1 MRDTLQQVIN
11 GLAAGGVIALFALG
25 FTLLF
30 GVLEIINLAH
40 GAILAIGAFVGW
52 YFIASLG
59 LPLGIALAAAAVSG
73 AIVGAMMNLV
83 GFRPL
88 RRRRRTELSALI
100 VSLGLLL
107 LVNSAI
113 QIASETRVYT
123 FPARVFSTKLYDVG
137 GLIIPQ
143 LQMYILVASFTLA
156 AAMFAFLRYSKPG
169 KGIRVLAWRP
179 EVAQS
184 LGIPVERIIMYT
196 FMIASALAG
205 VAGVLVGLAFNYVY
219 FDMGTPYLLQGIA
232 AVILGGLGNIA
243 GAFLGAL
250 AIGVAGALTA
260 QYAGSQMVDIVTFS
274 MIFALLIVRPH
285 GLLGARAGREV

>member
-1 MRDTLQQVIN
+1 MRDTLQQIVN
-11 GLAAGGVIALFALG
+11 GLEAGGVIALFALG

-52 YFIASLG
+52 YVIASLG
-59 LPLGIALAAAAVSG
+59 LPLGLALVAAASAG
-73 AIVGAMMNLV
+73 ALVGATMNLV

-88 RRRRRTELSALI
+88 RRRRKTELSALI

-113 QIASETRVYT
+113 QIASDTRVYT
-123 FPARVFSTKLYDVG
+123 FPARVFDTKLYDVG
-137 GLIIPQ
+137 GIIIPE
-143 LQMYILVASFTLA
+143 LQTYILAASLTLA
-156 AAMFAFLRYSKPG
+156 LSMFVFLRYSKPG
-169 KGIRVLAWRP
+169 NGIRVLAWRP

-184 LGIPVERIIMYT
+184 LGVPVERIIMYT

-219 FDMGTPYLLQGIA
+219 FDMGTTYLLQGIA
-232 AVILGGLGNIA
+232 AVILGGLGNVT

-250 AIGVAGALTA
+250 TIGVTGALTA

-274 MIFALLIVRPH
+274 MIFGLLIVRPH